1 MNKVFRS
8 YYTNSNFITNYM
20 VNMLSLSPED
30 LILEPCGGD
39 GAFIDAV
46 LDKNPQAF
54 IDTVD
59 LNDESISMMNLKYN
73 EYPNIN
79 IRKTNT
85 LTDELFDEFSISG
98 HYDKIIGNPPYG
110 GWQDY
115 EQRDLLKKKYNGF
128 YVKETYSLFLLRCIS
143 LLNKNGTLSFIIPDT
158 FLYLHNHK
166 KLRKT
171 LLFDT
176 SIKEILI
183 FPSKLFPGVSFGYS
197 KLCIITLEKTNN
209 PMNQINIYKNITK
222 EEDFETI
229 MNKKDLSKFELITLD
244 QESIK
249 NNESYTFY
257 LNNKT
262 ANIMS
267 NSKLCIN
274 DIADCVTG
282 IYTGDNKSYLYV
294 DNENIK
300 GSKGY
305 NTVDHRLIDYECDNL
320 TGTKD
325 HYKYVPIIKGNS
337 SSAYKRKT
345 NDWYID
351 WRPEAIQFYNTNKKS
366 RFQNFQYYFKQG
378 IAVPM
383 VKSSK
388 IRATIFE
395 RKVFD
400 QSIVGVF
407 PRDEKYLLFTL
418 GLLNSNIAKDLLFN
432 INPTAN
438 NSANYI
444 KRIPVVLPS
453 EEELKEINSLVNN
466 LIEDQNDDQS
476 QEKLDQL
483 FFNIYSNN

>member
-1 MNKVFRS
+1 
-8 YYTNSNFITNYM
+8 M
-20 VNMLSLSPED
+20 VSMLSLKPED
-30 LILEPCGGD
+30 LILEPCGGE
-39 GAFIDAV
+39 GAFIDT
-46 LDKNPQAF
+46 LLEKSPQCF

-59 LNDESISMMNLKYN
+59 LNDESIDIMKMKYS
-73 EYPNIN
+73 EYPNIK

-85 LTDELFDEFSISG
+85 LTDDIFDKYSISG

-115 EQRDLLKKKYNGF
+115 EQRDLLKKKYSGF

-143 LLNKNGTLSFIIPDT
+143 LLKKNGTLSFVIPDT

-166 KLRKT
+166 ELRKT

-197 KLCIITLEKTNN
+197 KLCIITIEKKNN
-209 PMNQINIYKNITK
+209 PMNQINIYKNITR
-222 EEDFETI
+222 EEDFEAV
-229 MNKKDLSKFELITLD
+229 MNKEDLSKFELITLD

-249 NNESYTFY
+249 KNESYTFY

-262 ANIMS
+262 AAIMS
-267 NSKLCIN
+267 NSKLCLN

-282 IYTGDNKSYLYV
+282 IYTGDNKGYIYA
-294 DNENIK
+294 DNEGVK
-300 GSKGY
+300 GSKDY
-305 NTVDHRLIDYECDNL
+305 KIVDHEFIDHDCENL
-320 TGTKD
+320 TGTS
-325 HYKYVPIIKGNS
+325 HQYKYVPIIKGNS
-337 SSAYKRKT
+337 SSAYTRKT

-351 WRPEAIQFYNTNKKS
+351 WRQEAIKFYNTNKKS
-366 RFQNFQYYFKQG
+366 RFQNSQYYFKKG

-388 IRATIFE
+388 IRATIFDK
-395 RKVFD
+395 KVFD

-407 PRDEKYLLFTL
+407 PREEKYILFIL

-444 KRIPVVLPS
+444 KRIPIALPS
-453 EEELKEINSLVNN
+453 EEELKVINTLVNN
-466 LIEDQNDDQS
+466 LIENQNDDQS
-476 QEKLDQL
+476 QEKLDHL
-483 FFNIYSNN
+483 YLSVYRYNIL